1 MNYSYAPVNTI
12 GTIGIPFE
20 SEPSILGHITQ
31 LSITIWLSNA
41 STITTL
47 DHKKITHL
55 EVRVFVSW
63 LDIWIDIDRVMF
75 AQF

>member
-1 MNYSYAPVNTI
+1 MADFEI

-20 SEPSILGHITQ
+20 SEPSILGHIIQ

-55 EVRVFVSW
+55 EVRVCVSW

>member
-1 MNYSYAPVNTI
+1 MNYSYSPVNTI

-20 SEPSILGHITQ
+20 SKQTILGHITQ

-63 LDIWIDIDRVMF
+63 LDIWIGIDRVMF